1 MKMTVKEILKDAF
14 SLESDTANY
23 EEIRTRLVEGGQVT
37 GTNMCVLM
45 LAIFIA
51 SIGLNMNSTAVII
64 GAMLISPLMG
74 SIQAAAYGTA
84 TADLRLFRKSVI
96 GLMFQVMVCLIT
108 STLYFLISP
117 ISTTTSELLAR
128 TQPNI
133 WDVLIALFG
142 GIAGI
147 IGITRKEK
155 SNVIPGVAIATALM
169 PPLCTC
175 GYGIATGQWRF
186 LLGAGY
192 LFLVNSYFIFFS
204 SAAILLMLKV
214 PRKKEITLEQWK
226 RLKKVIIRN
235 TLIMI
240 LPSIVIAYIMV
251 QNTNADKESLTGFEK
266 ENVSIESITKQIQ
279 ILFPEVEKVE
289 ISIVE
294 KKWEFNLTVSEELSK
309 EKVKI
314 MKEWIGELC
323 SEPCE
328 IYQKINFIF
337 NIIEGAAIQSETLK
351 LAPIDCSFFYIVC
364 CIITNLFD
372 FIRS

>member
-1 MKMTVKEILKDAF
+1 MKMTAKEILKDAF
-14 SLESDTANY
+14 SLKNDTANH
-23 EEIRTRLVEGGQVT
+23 EEIRNRLVEGGQVT

-84 TADLRLFRKSVI
+84 TADLRLFRKSII
-96 GLMFQVMVCLIT
+96 GLMFQVTVCFVTATI
-108 STLYFLISP
+108 YFLISP

-128 TQPNI
+128 TQPTI
-133 WDVLIALFG
+133 WDVLIAIFG
-142 GIAGI
+142 GTAGI

-175 GYGIATGQWRF
+175 GYGIATGQWKF

-192 LFLVNSYFIFFS
+192 LFLVNSYFIYFS
-204 SAAILLMLKV
+204 SATILLLLKV
-214 PRKKEITLEQWK
+214 PRKKEITLEQRK
-226 RLKKVIIRN
+226 KLKKRVMRN
-235 TLIMI
+235 TIIMI
-240 LPSIVIAYIMV
+240 IPSMIVAYIMV
-251 QNTNADKESLTGFEK
+251 QDTNADKETLTGVEK
-266 ENVSIESITKQIQ
+266 KNISIESVTKQIQ

-289 ISIVE
+289 IGTVEWVDEEKQVE
-294 KKWEFNLTVSEELSK
+294 KKRVVYLSVSKKLSEEKEKILTEWVSELY
-309 EKVKI
+309 
-314 MKEWIGELC
+314 

-328 IYQKINFIF
+328 IHQEMK
-337 NIIEGAAIQSETLK
+337 
-351 LAPIDCSFFYIVC
+351 
-364 CIITNLFD
+364 
-372 FIRS
+372 

>member
-1 MKMTVKEILKDAF
+1 MTVKEILKDAF

-128 TQPNI
+128 TQPTI

-251 QNTNADKESLTGFEK
+251 QNTNADKKSLTGFEK

-294 KKWEFNLTVSEELSK
+294 KKWEFNLTVSEKLPK

-314 MKEWIGELC
+314 MKEWIGELY

-328 IYQKINFIF
+328 IYQK
-337 NIIEGAAIQSETLK
+337 LK
-351 LAPIDCSFFYIVC
+351 
-364 CIITNLFD
+364 N
-372 FIRS
+372 

>member
-14 SLESDTANY
+14 SLKSDTADH
-23 EEIRTRLVEGGQVT
+23 EEIRNRLVEGGQVT

-84 TADLRLFRKSVI
+84 TADLRLFRKSMI

-128 TQPNI
+128 TQPTI

-142 GIAGI
+142 GLAGI

-204 SAAILLMLKV
+204 SAAILLVLKV
-214 PRKKEITLEQWK
+214 PKKKEIREITPEQWK
-226 RLKKVIIRN
+226 RLKKAIIRN
-235 TLIMI
+235 TIIMI
-240 LPSIVIAYIMV
+240 LPSIVVAYIMV

-289 ISIVE
+289 ISTVEFVNEQKKVE
-294 KKWEFNLTVSEELSK
+294 KKRVFNLTVSEELSK
-309 EKVKI
+309 EKEKI
-314 MKEWIGELC
+314 MEEWIRELY

-328 IYQKINFIF
+328 ICQKIK
-337 NIIEGAAIQSETLK
+337 E
-351 LAPIDCSFFYIVC
+351 
-364 CIITNLFD
+364 
-372 FIRS
+372 

>member
-128 TQPNI
+128 TQPTI

-251 QNTNADKESLTGFEK
+251 QNTNADKKSLTGFEK

-314 MKEWIGELC
+314 MEEWIGELY

-328 IYQKINFIF
+328 IYQK
-337 NIIEGAAIQSETLK
+337 LK
-351 LAPIDCSFFYIVC
+351 
-364 CIITNLFD
+364 N
-372 FIRS
+372 

>member
-1 MKMTVKEILKDAF
+1 MTVKEILKDAF
-14 SLESDTANY
+14 SLESDTANH

-128 TQPNI
+128 TQPTI

-251 QNTNADKESLTGFEK
+251 QNTNADKKSLTGFEK
-266 ENVSIESITKQIQ
+266 ENVSIECITKQIQ

-314 MKEWIGELC
+314 MEEWIGELY

-328 IYQKINFIF
+328 IYQK
-337 NIIEGAAIQSETLK
+337 LK
-351 LAPIDCSFFYIVC
+351 
-364 CIITNLFD
+364 N
-372 FIRS
+372 

>member
-1 MKMTVKEILKDAF
+1 MTVKEILKDAF
-14 SLESDTANY
+14 SLESDTANH

-128 TQPNI
+128 TQPTI

-155 SNVIPGVAIATALM
+155 SNLIPGVAIATALM

-214 PRKKEITLEQWK
+214 LRKKEITLEQWK

-251 QNTNADKESLTGFEK
+251 QNTNADKKSLTGFEK

-314 MKEWIGELC
+314 MEEWIGELY

-328 IYQKINFIF
+328 IYQK
-337 NIIEGAAIQSETLK
+337 LK
-351 LAPIDCSFFYIVC
+351 
-364 CIITNLFD
+364 N
-372 FIRS
+372 

>member
-14 SLESDTANY
+14 SLESDTANH

-128 TQPNI
+128 TQPTI

-314 MKEWIGELC
+314 MEEWIGELY

-328 IYQKINFIF
+328 IYQKIEN
-337 NIIEGAAIQSETLK
+337 
-351 LAPIDCSFFYIVC
+351 
-364 CIITNLFD
+364 
-372 FIRS
+372 

>member
-128 TQPNI
+128 TQPTI

-266 ENVSIESITKQIQ
+266 ENVGIESITKQIQ

-314 MKEWIGELC
+314 MKEWIGEMY

-328 IYQKINFIF
+328 IYQK
-337 NIIEGAAIQSETLK
+337 LK
-351 LAPIDCSFFYIVC
+351 
-364 CIITNLFD
+364 N
-372 FIRS
+372 

>member
-14 SLESDTANY
+14 SLQNDTAEQ
-23 EEIRTRLVEGGQVT
+23 EEIKNRLVDGGQVT
-37 GTNMCVLM
+37 GTNMCILM

-74 SIQAAAYGTA
+74 SILAAAYGTA
-84 TADLRLFRKSVI
+84 TVDLRLFRKSMI
-96 GLMFQVMVCLIT
+96 GLVFQIVICLVT

-128 TQPNI
+128 TQPTI

-186 LLGAGY
+186 FFGAGY
-192 LFLVNSYFIFFS
+192 LFLVNSYFIFL
-204 SAAILLMLKV
+204 SATVILLILKV
-214 PRKKEITLEQWK
+214 PKKKDLALTPERWK
-226 RLKKVIIRN
+226 RIKTGITRN
-235 TLIMI
+235 TIIMI
-240 LPSIVIAYIMV
+240 LPSIVVAYGMV
-251 QNTNADKESLTGFEK
+251 QTTNADKASLTGFEK
-266 ENVSIESITKQIQ
+266 ENISIESLTKQMQ
-279 ILFPEVEKVE
+279 TLFPEVEKVE
-289 ISIVE
+289 VHMVE
-294 KKWEFNLTVSEELSK
+294 TVNEQKKTEKTRSFQLTVSEKLSSTRESMMEEWLKELYD
-309 EKVKI
+309 
-314 MKEWIGELC
+314 G
-323 SEPCE
+323 PCE
-328 IYQKINFIF
+328 IIQKV
-337 NIIEGAAIQSETLK
+337 K
-351 LAPIDCSFFYIVC
+351 K
-364 CIITNLFD
+364 
-372 FIRS
+372 

>member
-128 TQPNI
+128 TQPTI

-251 QNTNADKESLTGFEK
+251 QNTNADKKSLTGFEK

-314 MKEWIGELC
+314 MEEWIGELC

-328 IYQKINFIF
+328 IYQKIEN
-337 NIIEGAAIQSETLK
+337 
-351 LAPIDCSFFYIVC
+351 
-364 CIITNLFD
+364 
-372 FIRS
+372 

>member
-14 SLESDTANY
+14 SLESDTANH
-23 EEIRTRLVEGGQVT
+23 EEIRTRLIEGGQVT

-128 TQPNI
+128 TQPTI

-251 QNTNADKESLTGFEK
+251 QNTNADKKSLTGFEK

-314 MKEWIGELC
+314 MEEWIGELY

-328 IYQKINFIF
+328 IYQK
-337 NIIEGAAIQSETLK
+337 LK
-351 LAPIDCSFFYIVC
+351 
-364 CIITNLFD
+364 N
-372 FIRS
+372 

>member
-128 TQPNI
+128 TQPTI

-204 SAAILLMLKV
+204 SVAILLMLKV

-314 MKEWIGELC
+314 MEEWIGELY

-328 IYQKINFIF
+328 IYQK
-337 NIIEGAAIQSETLK
+337 LK
-351 LAPIDCSFFYIVC
+351 
-364 CIITNLFD
+364 N
-372 FIRS
+372 

>member
-14 SLESDTANY
+14 SLESDTGNY

-128 TQPNI
+128 TQPTI

-251 QNTNADKESLTGFEK
+251 QNTNADKKSLTGFEK

-314 MKEWIGELC
+314 MEEWIGEMY

-328 IYQKINFIF
+328 IYQK
-337 NIIEGAAIQSETLK
+337 LK
-351 LAPIDCSFFYIVC
+351 
-364 CIITNLFD
+364 N
-372 FIRS
+372 

>member
-14 SLESDTANY
+14 SLESDTANH

-128 TQPNI
+128 TQPTI

-251 QNTNADKESLTGFEK
+251 QNTNADKKSLTGFEK

-314 MKEWIGELC
+314 MEE
-323 SEPCE
+323 
-328 IYQKINFIF
+328 
-337 NIIEGAAIQSETLK
+337 
-351 LAPIDCSFFYIVC
+351 
-364 CIITNLFD
+364 
-372 FIRS
+372 

>member
-14 SLESDTANY
+14 SLESDTANH

-84 TADLRLFRKSVI
+84 TADLRLFGKSVI

-128 TQPNI
+128 TQPTI

-235 TLIMI
+235 TIIMI

-314 MKEWIGELC
+314 MEEWIGELY

-328 IYQKINFIF
+328 IYQKIEN
-337 NIIEGAAIQSETLK
+337 
-351 LAPIDCSFFYIVC
+351 
-364 CIITNLFD
+364 
-372 FIRS
+372 

>member
-128 TQPNI
+128 TQPTI

-251 QNTNADKESLTGFEK
+251 QNTNADKKSLTGFEK
-266 ENVSIESITKQIQ
+266 ENVSIEFITKQIQ

-314 MKEWIGELC
+314 MEEWIGELY

-328 IYQKINFIF
+328 IYQK
-337 NIIEGAAIQSETLK
+337 LK
-351 LAPIDCSFFYIVC
+351 
-364 CIITNLFD
+364 N
-372 FIRS
+372 

>member
-128 TQPNI
+128 TQPTI

-251 QNTNADKESLTGFEK
+251 QNTNADKKSLTGFEK
-266 ENVSIESITKQIQ
+266 ENVGIESITKQIQ

-314 MKEWIGELC
+314 MDEWIGELY

-328 IYQKINFIF
+328 IYQK
-337 NIIEGAAIQSETLK
+337 LK
-351 LAPIDCSFFYIVC
+351 
-364 CIITNLFD
+364 N
-372 FIRS
+372 

>member
-14 SLESDTANY
+14 SLESDTANH

-128 TQPNI
+128 TQPTI

-251 QNTNADKESLTGFEK
+251 QNTNADKKSLTGFEK

-314 MKEWIGELC
+314 MEEWIGEMY

-328 IYQKINFIF
+328 IYQK
-337 NIIEGAAIQSETLK
+337 LK
-351 LAPIDCSFFYIVC
+351 
-364 CIITNLFD
+364 N
-372 FIRS
+372 

>member
-128 TQPNI
+128 TQPTI

-314 MKEWIGELC
+314 MEEWIGELY

-328 IYQKINFIF
+328 IYQK
-337 NIIEGAAIQSETLK
+337 LK
-351 LAPIDCSFFYIVC
+351 
-364 CIITNLFD
+364 N
-372 FIRS
+372 

>member
-14 SLESDTANY
+14 SLESDTANH

-96 GLMFQVMVCLIT
+96 GLMFQVMLCLIT

-128 TQPNI
+128 TQPTI

-251 QNTNADKESLTGFEK
+251 QNTNADKKSLTGFEK

-314 MKEWIGELC
+314 MEEWIGEMY

-328 IYQKINFIF
+328 IYQK
-337 NIIEGAAIQSETLK
+337 LK
-351 LAPIDCSFFYIVC
+351 
-364 CIITNLFD
+364 N
-372 FIRS
+372 

>member
-1 MKMTVKEILKDAF
+1 MTVKEILKDAF

-128 TQPNI
+128 TQPTI

-251 QNTNADKESLTGFEK
+251 QNTNADKKSLTGFEK

-314 MKEWIGELC
+314 MEEWIGELY

-328 IYQKINFIF
+328 IYQK
-337 NIIEGAAIQSETLK
+337 LK
-351 LAPIDCSFFYIVC
+351 
-364 CIITNLFD
+364 N
-372 FIRS
+372 

>member
-14 SLESDTANY
+14 SLESDTANH

-128 TQPNI
+128 TQPTI

-251 QNTNADKESLTGFEK
+251 QNTNADKKSLTGFEK

-294 KKWEFNLTVSEELSK
+294 KKWEFDLTVSEELSK

-314 MKEWIGELC
+314 MEEWIGELY

-328 IYQKINFIF
+328 IYQK
-337 NIIEGAAIQSETLK
+337 LK
-351 LAPIDCSFFYIVC
+351 
-364 CIITNLFD
+364 N
-372 FIRS
+372 

>member
-14 SLESDTANY
+14 SLESDTANH

-128 TQPNI
+128 TQPTI

-251 QNTNADKESLTGFEK
+251 QNTNADKKSLTGFEK

-314 MKEWIGELC
+314 MEEWIGELY

-328 IYQKINFIF
+328 IYQK
-337 NIIEGAAIQSETLK
+337 LK
-351 LAPIDCSFFYIVC
+351 
-364 CIITNLFD
+364 N
-372 FIRS
+372 

>member
-14 SLESDTANY
+14 SVESDTANY

-128 TQPNI
+128 TQPTI

-251 QNTNADKESLTGFEK
+251 QNTNADKKSLTGFEK

-314 MKEWIGELC
+314 MEEWIGELY

-328 IYQKINFIF
+328 IYQK
-337 NIIEGAAIQSETLK
+337 LK
-351 LAPIDCSFFYIVC
+351 
-364 CIITNLFD
+364 N
-372 FIRS
+372 

>member
-1 MKMTVKEILKDAF
+1 M
-14 SLESDTANY
+14 
-23 EEIRTRLVEGGQVT
+23 
-37 GTNMCVLM
+37 
-45 LAIFIA
+45 
-51 SIGLNMNSTAVII
+51 
-64 GAMLISPLMG
+64 
-74 SIQAAAYGTA
+74 
-84 TADLRLFRKSVI
+84 
-96 GLMFQVMVCLIT
+96 
-108 STLYFLISP
+108 ISP

-128 TQPNI
+128 TQPTI

-266 ENVSIESITKQIQ
+266 ENVGIESITKQIQ

-294 KKWEFNLTVSEELSK
+294 KKWEFNLTVSEKLPK

-314 MKEWIGELC
+314 MEEWIGELY

-328 IYQKINFIF
+328 IYQK
-337 NIIEGAAIQSETLK
+337 LK
-351 LAPIDCSFFYIVC
+351 
-364 CIITNLFD
+364 N
-372 FIRS
+372 

>member
-1 MKMTVKEILKDAF
+1 MTVKEILKDAF
-14 SLESDTANY
+14 SLESDTANH

-128 TQPNI
+128 TQPTI

-251 QNTNADKESLTGFEK
+251 QNTNADKKSLTGFEK

-314 MKEWIGELC
+314 MEEWIGELY

-328 IYQKINFIF
+328 IYQK
-337 NIIEGAAIQSETLK
+337 LK
-351 LAPIDCSFFYIVC
+351 
-364 CIITNLFD
+364 N
-372 FIRS
+372 

>member
-14 SLESDTANY
+14 SLESDTANH

-266 ENVSIESITKQIQ
+266 ENVGIESITKQIQ

-314 MKEWIGELC
+314 MEEWIGEMY

-328 IYQKINFIF
+328 IYQK
-337 NIIEGAAIQSETLK
+337 LK
-351 LAPIDCSFFYIVC
+351 
-364 CIITNLFD
+364 N
-372 FIRS
+372 

>member
-14 SLESDTANY
+14 SLESDTANH

-128 TQPNI
+128 TQPTI

-266 ENVSIESITKQIQ
+266 ENVGIESITKQIQ

-314 MKEWIGELC
+314 MKEWIGEMY

-328 IYQKINFIF
+328 IYQK
-337 NIIEGAAIQSETLK
+337 LK
-351 LAPIDCSFFYIVC
+351 
-364 CIITNLFD
+364 N
-372 FIRS
+372 

>member
-23 EEIRTRLVEGGQVT
+23 EEIRTRLVDGGQVT

-128 TQPNI
+128 TQPTI

-251 QNTNADKESLTGFEK
+251 QNTNADKKSLTGFEK

-314 MKEWIGELC
+314 MEEWIGELY

-328 IYQKINFIF
+328 IYQK
-337 NIIEGAAIQSETLK
+337 LK
-351 LAPIDCSFFYIVC
+351 
-364 CIITNLFD
+364 N
-372 FIRS
+372 

>member
-14 SLESDTANY
+14 SLESDTANH

-108 STLYFLISP
+108 SRLSFLISP

-128 TQPNI
+128 TQPTI

-251 QNTNADKESLTGFEK
+251 QNTNADKKSLTGFEK

-314 MKEWIGELC
+314 MEEWIGELY

-328 IYQKINFIF
+328 IYQK
-337 NIIEGAAIQSETLK
+337 LK
-351 LAPIDCSFFYIVC
+351 
-364 CIITNLFD
+364 N
-372 FIRS
+372 

>member
-74 SIQAAAYGTA
+74 SIQAASYGTA

-128 TQPNI
+128 TQPTI

-294 KKWEFNLTVSEELSK
+294 KKWEFNLTVSEKLPK

-314 MKEWIGELC
+314 MKEWIGELY

-328 IYQKINFIF
+328 IYQKPKN
-337 NIIEGAAIQSETLK
+337 
-351 LAPIDCSFFYIVC
+351 
-364 CIITNLFD
+364 
-372 FIRS
+372 